1 MNSNVLK
8 SATETTVSKAKDVVA
23 RAEASITSNGQKLL
37 KAGHRPPFG
46 FFDPIGLSS
55 GISEGRLLFL
65 REAEIKHGRVCM
77 MAVVGI
83 IVGENFHPLMGS
95 YDGPAVDL
103 FPFQKVPLGDFWP
116 IAFLQTFFAL
126 GFEEFRTGYPVLEGR
141 AFEGVIAGQSN
152 NPEVFAAKTGRI
164 PGDLGFDPLGLKP
177 KKADDLLTMQN
188 KELNNGRLAM
198 LATLGI
204 LVQEATFGEKI
215 FR

>member
-1 MNSNVLK
+1 MGEALPTVTGK
-8 SATETTVSKAKDVVA
+8 SY
-23 RAEASITSNGQKLL
+23 L
-37 KAGHRPPFG
+37 KAGATPPFG
-46 FFDPIGLSS
+46 FWDPV
-55 GISEGRLLFL
+55 GISSTVTEGRLLFY

-77 MAVVGI
+77 LAFLGVA
-83 IVGENFHPLMGS
+83 VGENFHPLLGG

-116 IAFLQTFFAL
+116 IAFLQTFVML
-126 GFEEFRTGYPVLEGR
+126 GWEEYRTSYPHLEGK
-141 AFEGVIAGQSN
+141 AFEGLIDNKS
-152 NPEVFAAKTGRI
+152 PEVFAAKTGRI

-198 LATLGI
+198 LATLGV